1 MSAEDFARR
10 LSDSGLL
17 SMDEIKGTIVALS
30 ANRPTLTGG
39 DLAEQ
44 LVSAGKLTSFQ
55 AQAVLEQR
63 LEELSIGN
71 YEVLERLGAG
81 AMGTVYK
88 ARHRRMK
95 RVVAIKVLS
104 RAVAKP
110 DFVSR
115 FQREVETLAQLTH
128 PNVIMAFDA
137 DEAEVGHFLVMEF
150 VDGRD
155 LATIV
160 RDGGRLTVARALDA
174 VVQAARG
181 LEYAHGKGVV
191 HRDVKP
197 ANLMWDNS
205 GVVKVADLGLARLVG
220 ATDSLGETALTQ
232 AGSIV
237 GTVDYMAPEQ
247 ALDSSAIDHRVDI
260 YSLGCTLYFVLAGMP
275 PYQGSSVMS
284 VLLKHRDGPLP
295 SLRGVRP
302 DVPPELEALV
312 SGMMAKQREA
322 RIAGMSAVVQ
332 ALERIQADL
341 ARAGSAP
348 AAAEPSTAGL
358 TVVLVEASRAQAG
371 IVRKHLQELGI
382 EKVHHATSGHQA
394 LALLKE
400 SGARL
405 MLSSMY
411 LADMTGVELA
421 VKFRADEASAGLGFV
436 LAASDGDAEDLAPL
450 RAMPHTV
457 LMAKPFDAQKLA
469 AALAAATGRSPGNHP

>member
-1 MSAEDFARR
+1 MSAEDFAKT

-17 SMDEIKGTIVALS
+17 SPNDFKDTVAELPGS
-30 ANRPTLTGG
+30 LAAASGG
-39 DLAEQ
+39 DLAER
-44 LVSAGKLTSFQ
+44 LVSSGKLTSFQ
-55 AQAVLEQR
+55 ARAVLEKR
-63 LEELSIGN
+63 LEELCIGN

-95 RVVAIKVLS
+95 RVVAVKVMS

-110 DFVSR
+110 AFVQR
-115 FQREVETLAQLTH
+115 FQREVETLAQLIH
-128 PNVIMAFDA
+128 PNVVMAFDA

-160 RDGGRLTVARALDA
+160 EQGGRLTLDRAVEA
-174 VVQAARG
+174 IGQAARG
-181 LEYAHGKGVV
+181 LEYAHAKGVV

-197 ANLMWDNS
+197 ANIMWDSS

-220 ATDSLGETALTQ
+220 AADAGGETALTQ

-247 ALDSSAIDHRVDI
+247 AVDSSAIDHRVDI
-260 YSLGCTLYFVLAGMP
+260 YSLGCTLYFVLTGLP
-275 PYQGSSVMS
+275 PYQGNSVMS

-295 SLRGVRP
+295 DLRGARP

-312 SGMMAKQREA
+312 HGMMAKQPAA
-322 RIAGMSAVVQ
+322 RVASMSAVAQ
-332 ALERIQADL
+332 ALEQIKAGL
-341 ARAGSAP
+341 ARA
-348 AAAEPSTAGL
+348 AAAPSIAGL

-371 IVRKHLQELGI
+371 IVRRHLQGLGI
-382 EKVHHATSGHQA
+382 ENVHVAASGQQA
-394 LALLKE
+394 LAQLKE
-400 SGARL
+400 GGAQVVI
-405 MLSSMY
+405 SSMY
-411 LADMTGVELA
+411 LADMTGIELA
-421 VKFRADEASAGLGFV
+421 VKVRADAARAGLGFV
-436 LAASDGDAEDLAPL
+436 LAASDGDAEDLTPL

-469 AALAAATGRSPGNHP
+469 AALAEATGRTVAHHP